1 MNHPALGSVAEWM
14 HAYVAGLRPA
24 DDRLEVRP
32 YPGGGL
38 STASATTKVRGSLTG
53 SAWRIDGSEIEL
65 RCTVPRGVEATVWVP
80 TTKAGSDR
88 GWEPHVA
95 GPGAWTFRARWD
107 ASWRPGDVGPG
118 LLFGTER

>member
-24 DDRLEVRP
+24 DDRLEIRP

-38 STASATTKVRGSLTG
+38 SSASSTTNVRGSLAG
-53 SAWRIDGSEIEL
+53 STWRIDGSEIEL
-65 RCTVPRGVEATVWVP
+65 RCTVPPGVEATVCVP

-95 GPGAWTFRARWD
+95 GPGGWTFRAPWD